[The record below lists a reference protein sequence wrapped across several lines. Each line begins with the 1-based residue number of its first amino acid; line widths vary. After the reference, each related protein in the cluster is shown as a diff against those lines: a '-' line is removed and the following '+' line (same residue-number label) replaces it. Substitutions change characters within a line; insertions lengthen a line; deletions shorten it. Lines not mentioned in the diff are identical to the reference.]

1 MAAAPPWAV
10 TPPEVEL
17 LVADCA
23 SVAYEYQVSKLN
35 SLSQPV
41 HLGGHG
47 VSALDVAL
55 EELDRDGAPLGIGHS
70 PVGHLGKVGS
80 MVAAITLLW
89 DLGARL

>member
-55 EELDRDGAPLGIGHS
+55 ENSTATGRPSVSVTAPWVTLGRSDRWSRP
-70 PVGHLGKVGS
+70 
-80 MVAAITLLW
+80 
-89 DLGARL
+89 